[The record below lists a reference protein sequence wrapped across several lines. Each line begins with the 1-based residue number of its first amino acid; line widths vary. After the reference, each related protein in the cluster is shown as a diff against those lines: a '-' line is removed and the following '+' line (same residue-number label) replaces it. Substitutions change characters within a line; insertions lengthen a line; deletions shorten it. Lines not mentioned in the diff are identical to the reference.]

1 MNNQKN
7 SSDNYD
13 LREIVRKA
21 YGEVA
26 QQDKSLSLIHI
37 QMCIRDRPSITAAKK
52 GLDISAITTP
62 IVFVLW
68 CLNPFAK
75 EFGE

>member
-26 QQDKSLSLIHI
+26 QQDKSCCGSS
-37 QMCIRDRPSITAAKK
+37 CCGNT
-52 GLDISAITTP
+52 SAE
-62 IVFVLW
+62 FVATNLGYQQEDFHSSRWSEYGIILW
-68 CLNPFAK
+68 
-75 EFGE
+75 